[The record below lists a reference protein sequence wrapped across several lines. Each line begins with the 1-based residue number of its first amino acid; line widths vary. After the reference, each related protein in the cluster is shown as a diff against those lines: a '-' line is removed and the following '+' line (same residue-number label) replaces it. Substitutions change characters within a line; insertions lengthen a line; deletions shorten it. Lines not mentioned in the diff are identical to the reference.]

1 MTPIAP
7 RVQSVGGTTDIEE
20 ARNGLSSSSG
30 DATCNFLE
38 PRGFPSHS
46 HNQQRRLR
54 SSVSKDVVKPEYVVS
69 EMLFKTFR
77 TIPWS
82 GVGEIAQVASAWER
96 ACCSAV

>member
-7 RVQSVGGTTDIEE
+7 RVQSVGGALDTEE
-20 ARNGLSSSSG
+20 VRNGLSSSSV
-30 DATCNFLE
+30 DVIFDFLIS
-38 PRGFPSHS
+38 RGLPSHS

-54 SSVSKDVVKPEYVVS
+54 SSVSKDVAKPEYVVS

-77 TIPWS
+77 IIPWS
-82 GVGEIAQVASAWER
+82 GVGEMAQVASAWER